1 MCICPLDSQ
10 DLQAVD
16 QSFEQLWFC
25 HLCQQ
30 GELLDKK
37 VVVNQGRLLKL
48 RCDLRLAQ
56 FYSQASAYLMPP
68 QLHLILQ
75 DYLRYSFTLA
85 VFQAERLTA
94 QYLR

>member
-1 MCICPLDSQ
+1 MYICPRDNQ

-16 QSFEQLWFC
+16 QSFARLWSC

-30 GELLDKK
+30 DELLDKK
-37 VVVNQGRLLKL
+37 VVVNQGHLLKL

-56 FYSQASAYLMPP
+56 FYSQATFYLMPP

-75 DYLRYSFTLA
+75 GYLRYSFTLV
-85 VFQAERLTA
+85 VFQAEQLTV
-94 QYLR
+94 QCQR

>member
-1 MCICPLDSQ
+1 MYTCPLDSQ
-10 DLQAVD
+10 DLQAAD
-16 QSFEQLWFC
+16 QSFVQLWSY

-30 GELLDKK
+30 DELLDKK

-56 FYSQASAYLMPP
+56 FYSQATFYLMLP

-75 DYLRYSFTLA
+75 GYLRYSFTLA

-94 QYLR
+94 QYQR

>member
-1 MCICPLDSQ
+1 MYTCPLDSQ
-10 DLQAVD
+10 DLQAAD
-16 QSFEQLWFC
+16 QSSARLWSY

-30 GELLDKK
+30 DELLDKK

-56 FYSQASAYLMPP
+56 FYSQATFYLMLP

-75 DYLRYSFTLA
+75 GCLRYSFTLV

-94 QYLR
+94 QYQR